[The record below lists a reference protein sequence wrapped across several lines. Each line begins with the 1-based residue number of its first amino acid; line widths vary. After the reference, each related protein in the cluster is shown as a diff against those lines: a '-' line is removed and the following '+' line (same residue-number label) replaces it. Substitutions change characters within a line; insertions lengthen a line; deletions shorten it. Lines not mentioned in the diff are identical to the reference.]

1 MLAKL
6 ESIRREKSGGD
17 VSHSAVGELHRTK
30 ECHPFSMERSGS
42 RRPALQSIQRH
53 STTSGAYRAMSG
65 MIFEEAP
72 GIEAIIE
79 DIGELET
86 VLNAPVEG
94 AEESDSQEHD

>member
-1 MLAKL
+1 
-6 ESIRREKSGGD
+6 
-17 VSHSAVGELHRTK
+17 
-30 ECHPFSMERSGS
+30 
-42 RRPALQSIQRH
+42 
-53 STTSGAYRAMSG
+53 MSG